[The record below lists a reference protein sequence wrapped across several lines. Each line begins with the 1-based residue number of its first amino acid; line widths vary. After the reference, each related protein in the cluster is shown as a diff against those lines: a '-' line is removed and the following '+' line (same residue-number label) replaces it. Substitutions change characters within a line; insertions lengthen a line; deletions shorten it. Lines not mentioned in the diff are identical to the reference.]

1 MVVLLGTAVPAEILH
16 FVSVLT
22 LSRIGLSQASIPAEC
37 LRESIDRGILKILL
51 RADLV

>member
-22 LSRIGLSQASIPAEC
+22 LSRIGLSQASIPASVSGEY
-37 LRESIDRGILKILL
+37 RPGILKILL